1 MKPKSNLQIQ
11 LRALPTGHVGASHF
25 QAVEAALPALA
36 AGQVLSRVDFLSLDP
51 YMRKRMADAVDGR
64 WKLAPGDVM
73 MGRTVGEVIESTD
86 PAFAPGDVV
95 LGWGGWQRYAAEPAS
110 TLEKVDGSVPRSLYL
125 GLLGRPGIT
134 AWLGIVHVG
143 QVRPE
148 EVVLISSAA
157 GAVGSIAGQIA
168 RLSKAEAVGIAGSDE
183 KCDYLVSELGF
194 RACVNYR
201 SPHFED
207 DLARATPREVDLC
220 FENVGAQ
227 VLDAAL
233 NRMREGGRIALCGL
247 LGHYNSGP
255 GHAFRNFPRL
265 LDRALKLQGFRI
277 DSNRP
282 LWNRARAD
290 LAGWFAAG
298 QLVQRETV
306 TVGLENAPRGFAAML
321 AGDGH
326 GKHLVKVS

>member
-1 MKPKSNLQIQ
+1 MKQKSNLQIQ
-11 LRALPTGHVGASHF
+11 LRELPTAHVSANHF
-25 QAVEAALPALA
+25 QTVEAAVPALA
-36 AGQVLSRVDFLSLDP
+36 AGQVLTRVNYLSLDP
-51 YMRKRMADAVDGR
+51 FMRKRMADAAEGR

-73 MGRTVGEVIESTD
+73 MGRTVGEVIESAD
-86 PAFAPGDVV
+86 PSFAPGDVV
-95 LGWGGWQRYAAEPAS
+95 LGWGGWQQYAVEPAS
-110 TLEKVDGSVPRSLYL
+110 TLEKVDGSVERSLYL

-134 AWLGIVHVG
+134 AWLGIVHVA

-168 RLSKAEAVGIAGSDE
+168 RLLKAEAIGIAGSDE
-183 KCDYLVSELGF
+183 KCDYVVNELGF

-201 SPHFED
+201 SPQFED
-207 DLARATPREVDLC
+207 DLARATPGEVDVC

-247 LGHYNSGP
+247 LAHYNSGP
-255 GHAFRNFPRL
+255 GHGLRNFPRL
-265 LDRALKLQGFRI
+265 LDRALTLQGFRI
-277 DSNRP
+277 DANRS
-282 LWNRARAD
+282 LWNRALVD
-290 LAGWFAAG
+290 LAAWLAAG
-298 QLVQRETV
+298 QLAQQETV
-306 TVGLENAPRGFAAML
+306 TIGLENAPRGFASML
-321 AGDGH
+321 AGDGY